1 MMYRGLPD
9 PYQGQEINRL
19 TLAYFVISGL
29 DIFAALDRFEK
40 DSWGLNSIIRA
51 SAFKLTKK
59 QSLIDKQIDCIAV
72 SKKVSAVFF
81 MLAAMFFA
89 AAAAIAAVNAN
100 PKKEASGASWAGR
113 ARKHKEMTAV
123 MIIGAKFGMGDLS
136 AIHGVARRL
145 ELENK
150 SLSETVEDGNKVAA
164 VKKGF
169 EDLVAKVEA
178 YSNTTNWAKDGVLL
192 TIIKH
197 SS

>member
-29 DIFAALDRFEK
+29 DIFAALDR
-40 DSWGLNSIIRA
+40 
-51 SAFKLTKK
+51 
-59 QSLIDKQIDCIAV
+59 IDCIAV

-113 ARKHKEMTAV
+113 GWACIGRASCGCGSSSGLHSVWCGREMDPFTFEQA
-123 MIIGAKFGMGDLS
+123 GNCSQETQGDDCGYDYWRQ
-136 AIHGVARRL
+136 IR
-145 ELENK
+145 
-150 SLSETVEDGNKVAA
+150 DGR
-164 VKKGF
+164 
-169 EDLVAKVEA
+169 
-178 YSNTTNWAKDGVLL
+178 S
-192 TIIKH
+192 
-197 SS
+197 